1 VLLVLTAFRRLAVM
15 LLPSVFLTYL
25 KTLCQVHYLTA
36 VMNWEDPAAG
46 TQENDEK
53 PQSDLRPGFRTRDP
67 FEYEA
72 GVPTTFSRRVFKR

>member
-1 VLLVLTAFRRLAVM
+1 
-15 LLPSVFLTYL
+15 
-25 KTLCQVHYLTA
+25 
-36 VMNWEDPAAG
+36 MNWEDPAAG